1 MVFVIDN
8 KDQIEL
14 GKNGW
19 AAPPFSFGL
28 NLTVKWKN
36 FSLFAMGSGQTGAI
50 DYKSSSYYWNRGTSK
65 FSEIVWGRWTEETKD
80 VATYPRLTTTNGDNN
95 YRNSTFWMYKRNYF
109 RLNQAQLTYDFPEN
123 TFKGTFIRGLSVY
136 CGGNNLLTISK
147 ERKHLELSTGS
158 PQCRNFYAG
167 FKAAF

>member
-1 MVFVIDN
+1 
-8 KDQIEL
+8 
-14 GKNGW
+14 
-19 AAPPFSFGL
+19 
-28 NLTVKWKN
+28 
-36 FSLFAMGSGQTGAI
+36 MGSGQTGAI

-95 YRNSTFWMYKRNYF
+95 YRNSTFWTYKRNYF